1 MHFNYIQGKF
11 LRIIYNLYE
20 NIKSCMKISGEF
32 SQPFACNCG
41 VRQGE
46 NLSPILF
53 SIYLN
58 DLENFLL
65 SSNISSHDLE
75 TISNEINIYLRR
87 YCDFFQQ

>member
-1 MHFNYIQGKF
+1 M
-11 LRIIYNLYE
+11 YE
-20 NIKSCMKISGEF
+20 NIKSCVKISGES
-32 SQPFACNCG
+32 SQFFASNSG

-65 SSNISSHDLE
+65 SSNISSLDLE
-75 TISNEINIYLRR
+75 KISNEINNIFATINITVRRR